1 MLDGT
6 PQEND
11 EFKDHFNSIRN
22 NHNNINFKSNG
33 SDVLTY
39 PRTRSQPSKSFVVD
53 DDEPYPSPVQLS
65 SYS

>member
-11 EFKDHFNSIRN
+11 EFKDHFNSTRN

-39 PRTRSQPSKSFVVD
+39 PRTTSHLLKIVVVD
-53 DDEPYPSPVQLS
+53 DDDPYLS
-65 SYS
+65 SVELSSQS